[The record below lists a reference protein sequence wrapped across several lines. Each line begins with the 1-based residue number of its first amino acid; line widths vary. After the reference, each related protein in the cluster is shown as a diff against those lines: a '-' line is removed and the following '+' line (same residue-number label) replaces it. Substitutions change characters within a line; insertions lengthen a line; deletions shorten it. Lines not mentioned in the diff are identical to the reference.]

1 MFNILKMAFKGVMVA
16 ALLAGSAAFGA
27 ESSSDES
34 EQATSGSSRE
44 VRQPQGFNRH
54 SDEVLSSQIV
64 TDIRIDPKPDQ
75 WRVTW
80 PGGFI
85 IGDRT
90 ESVRRPRI
98 PWYPRSRTIVIG
110 GGSQVR
116 PQCAW
121 IPGRYE
127 VREMRVYQPGYWTQ
141 RYVPPEYETRVI
153 NGRPTPVQVR
163 AGYYENVYVPGQYVT
178 QPQRVWIPGR
188 WDCVPGCR
196 RH

>member
-1 MFNILKMAFKGVMVA
+1 MSKVLSIVCGAIVVA
-16 ALLAGSAAFGA
+16 ALLAGGTAFADGA
-27 ESSSDES
+27 SSDES
-34 EQATSGSSRE
+34 EAATGGVSHRG
-44 VRQPQGFNRH
+44 RQSQGFSRH
-54 SDEVLSSQIV
+54 SDEVLSSQVV
-64 TDIRIDPKPDQ
+64 TDIRIDPRPDQ
-75 WRVTW
+75 WYVTW

-85 IGDRT
+85 MGDRT
-90 ESVRRPRI
+90 ERVRRPRI
-98 PWYPRSRTIVIG
+98 PWYTPSRTTVIG
-110 GGSQVR
+110 GRSQIG

-141 RYVPPEYETRVI
+141 HYVPPAYDTRYI
-153 NGRPTPVQVR
+153 GGRPTQVQVR

-188 WDCVPGCR
+188 WDCAPGCR

>member
-1 MFNILKMAFKGVMVA
+1 MVA
-16 ALLAGSAAFGA
+16 ALLAGGAAFA
-27 ESSSDES
+27 EESSSNES
-34 EQATSGSSRE
+34 EAARGGSPHRVRESG
-44 VRQPQGFNRH
+44 GFSRH

-64 TDIRIDPKPDQ
+64 TDIRMDPGPDQ
-75 WRVTW
+75 WYVTW
-80 PGGFI
+80 PGGFV
-85 IGDRT
+85 IGDRS
-90 ESVRRPRI
+90 ERVRRPRI

-110 GGSQVR
+110 GRSRLEQR
-116 PQCAW
+116 CTW

-141 RYVPPEYETRVI
+141 HYVPPAYDTRYI
-153 NGRPTPVQVR
+153 GGRPTQVQVR

-188 WDCVPGCR
+188 WDCAPGCR